1 MIAAAAPATLTRR
14 IEDRR
19 GQAGMACFIFTEGML
34 FVMLFF
40 SYFYLGHGAPHWAAE
55 PPTLALPLTMLAVL
69 LASSVTLHWG
79 ERRID
84 EGRSLAAR
92 LAVAVTIVLGL
103 SFLAIQAVEF
113 RERLQEVRP
122 DTDAYGSMFYLITSV
137 HAVHVVLG
145 LLMLL
150 YVLMLPRIGR
160 NDKPPHQPLRSAAMY
175 WHFVDLVW
183 IAIVGFLYVMP
194 NVTR

>member
-1 MIAAAAPATLTRR
+1 LTARSFTLVRR

-19 GQAGMACFIFTEGML
+19 GQAGMACFIFTEAML

-40 SYFYLGHGAPHWAAE
+40 SYFYLAHDASHWAAE
-55 PPTLALPLTMLAVL
+55 PPALALPLAMLAVL
-69 LASSVTLHWG
+69 LASSVSLHWG
-79 ERRID
+79 ERQID
-84 EGRSLAAR
+84 GGRSFAAR
-92 LAVAVTIVLGL
+92 AAVVVTMVLGL

-113 RERLQEVRP
+113 RERLQEIRP

-137 HAVHVVLG
+137 HAMHVVLG
-145 LLMLL
+145 LFMLL

-175 WHFVDLVW
+175 WHFVDVVW
-183 IAIVGFLYVMP
+183 VAIVGFLYVLP
-194 NVTR
+194 SVVR